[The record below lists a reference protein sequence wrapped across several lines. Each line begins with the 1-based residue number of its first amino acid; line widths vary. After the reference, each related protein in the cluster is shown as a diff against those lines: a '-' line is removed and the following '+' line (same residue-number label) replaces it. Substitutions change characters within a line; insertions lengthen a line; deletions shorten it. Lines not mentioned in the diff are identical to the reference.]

1 MDKKDLKFYVA
12 PEVELVD
19 LELEA
24 QLLAGSDEGGAE
36 VPDYKELDD

>member
-1 MDKKDLKFYVA
+1 MDKDLKFYVA

-36 VPDYKELDD
+36 LPEYREEED